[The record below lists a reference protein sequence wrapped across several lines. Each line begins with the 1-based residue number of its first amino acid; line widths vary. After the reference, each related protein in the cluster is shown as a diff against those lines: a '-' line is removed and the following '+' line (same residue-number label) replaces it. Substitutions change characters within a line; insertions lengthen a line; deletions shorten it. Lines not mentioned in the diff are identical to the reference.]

1 MSTKRKN
8 PFTPGYGR
16 FPPYLAGR
24 ETEQNLISEQ
34 VEALADGDY
43 NVTDITIVGPRGAGK
58 TVALQWAA
66 LEAGKKKRS
75 LFSKKRTPQ
84 VVRILPDVLKRK
96 EDIPKLFLSPKDFD
110 IDTIET
116 GPSGLRAKWLPIGNS
131 LTGFFPRLVKQ
142 SKRRPLILLLD
153 EAHSLAPELCGFM
166 FQIVQAVRQEGGLL
180 LLILAGTPGLYGVMA
195 RARATFHERGAKISL
210 GLLEPE
216 AAADAIRIPLAR
228 EGISIKEVSLQRI
241 VADSQCYPYFLQAWG
256 KALWTEAN
264 KCALTTLDDELVNHA
279 AEEVNAIRRGLYED
293 RRSQWRGVD
302 QRFLIEI
309 AKAVKIRNSFGPEAL
324 ENTVRNIL
332 LGQDRSEDETSPLV
346 EKLVAT
352 DFLWKPWGSTHFIP
366 GIPSLVSYV
375 IESEEGSGEKF
386 EGVREPMLAGGLAW

>member
-1 MSTKRKN
+1 MNTKRKN

-24 ETEQNLISEQ
+24 EAEQDLISEQ
-34 VEALADGDY
+34 VEALADGDH
-43 NVTDITIVGPRGAGK
+43 NITDITIVGPRGAGK
-58 TVALQWAA
+58 TVVLQWAA
-66 LEAGKKKRS
+66 QDASKRRG
-75 LFSKKRTPQ
+75 LFSKQRTPQ
-84 VVRILPDVLKRK
+84 VARVLPDALKRK
-96 EDIPKLFLSPKDFD
+96 EDVPKLFLSPKDFD

-116 GPSGLRAKWLPIGNS
+116 GPSGLRAKWLASGNS
-131 LTGFFPRLVKQ
+131 LTGFFPRLVKRC
-142 SKRRPLILLLD
+142 KRRPLIVLLD

-166 FQIVQAVRQEGGLL
+166 FQIAQAVRQEGGLL
-180 LLILAGTPGLYGVMA
+180 LLILAGTPGLYEVMA

-228 EGISIKEVSLQRI
+228 EGIAINEDSLQRI

-256 KALWTEAN
+256 KALWAEAN
-264 KCALTTLDDELVNHA
+264 KCALTTLDEGLVNHA
-279 AEEVNAIRRGLYED
+279 AEEVNTIRRDLYED
-293 RRSQWRGVD
+293 RRSQWQGED

-332 LGQDRSEDETSPLV
+332 LRQERSEDESGALI
-346 EKLVAT
+346 ERLVAT
-352 DFLWKPWGSTHFIP
+352 DFLWKPRGSTKFIP

-375 IESEEGSGEKF
+375 IEEDEGGGEKF
-386 EGVREPMLAGGLAW
+386 AGVREPMLAGGLAW